1 MLLAVFAQQTD
12 ADSAFLPPACRLNRL
27 GDICGFS
34 GFWNAD
40 RVCNCKRLC
49 RFFLTCAKK
58 DNMTEEVLDWK
69 EAIARVLNK
78 RDMYVKLLAKFIETE
93 RDTPSKVAQ
102 ALKSGNMEEARNL
115 VHSTKGAAA
124 NLGAKAL
131 AAAALELEMAVKAGA
146 DTDRAM
152 SHFSAAHM
160 DTLVTMHAFMT
171 Q

>member
-1 MLLAVFAQQTD
+1 
-12 ADSAFLPPACRLNRL
+12 
-27 GDICGFS
+27 
-34 GFWNAD
+34 
-40 RVCNCKRLC
+40 
-49 RFFLTCAKK
+49 
-58 DNMTEEVLDWK
+58 MTEEVLDWK
-69 EAIARVLNK
+69 EAIATVLNK
-78 RDMYVKLLAKFIETE
+78 RDMYVK
-93 RDTPSKVAQ
+93 
-102 ALKSGNMEEARNL
+102 L

>member
-1 MLLAVFAQQTD
+1 
-12 ADSAFLPPACRLNRL
+12 
-27 GDICGFS
+27 
-34 GFWNAD
+34 
-40 RVCNCKRLC
+40 
-49 RFFLTCAKK
+49 
-58 DNMTEEVLDWK
+58 MTEEVLDWK

-115 VHSTKGAAA
+115 VRSTKGAAA